1 VSRFA
6 SASRALLRDTI
17 LRATDELVAERG
29 WPAVTM
35 AQVAGRAGVSRQ
47 TVYNEMGSRQG
58 LARDY
63 ALWAADQLLD
73 DVERCLALHRHDLHE
88 AMVAAFTVFLNQA
101 LEHPLLRALAATSGS
116 GDLVAMLSPP
126 AMSPLVDAAAERLA
140 TILSSTWPALPADDV
155 SLLAEVSVRLG
166 LSHLLLPTATPA
178 TAAARAGRAL
188 GPFLAGMQA
197 PKA

>member
-1 VSRFA
+1 VSRYA

-35 AQVAGRAGVSRQ
+35 AQVADRAGVSRQ

-58 LARDY
+58 LARGY

-73 DVERCLALHRHDLHE
+73 DVERCLALHRDDLHG
-88 AMVAAFTVFLNQA
+88 AVVAAFAMFLDQA
-101 LEHPLLRALAATSGS
+101 PEHPLLRALVATSGAD
-116 GDLVAMLSPP
+116 DLVAILSPP
-126 AMSPLVDAAAERLA
+126 AMSPLVDAAADRLA

-155 SLLAEVSVRLG
+155 TLLAELLVRLG
-166 LSHLLLPTATPA
+166 LSHLLLPTAAPA
-178 TAAARAGRAL
+178 TAAARAGHAL
-188 GPFLAGMQA
+188 GPFLARMQA
-197 PKA
+197 PRA

>member
-17 LRATDELVAERG
+17 LRATDELVAEHG

-35 AQVAGRAGVSRQ
+35 AQVANRAGVSRQ
-47 TVYNEMGSRQG
+47 TVYNEMGTRQG

-73 DVERCLALHRHDLHE
+73 DVERCLALHRHDLQE
-88 AMVAAFTVFLNQA
+88 AVIAAFAMFLDQA
-101 LEHPLLRALAATSGS
+101 PEHPLLRALVATSGAE
-116 GDLVAMLSPP
+116 DLVAMLSPP
-126 AMSPLVDAAAERLA
+126 AMSPLVDAAAERLG

-155 SLLAEVSVRLG
+155 ALLAEVSVRLG

-188 GPFLAGMQA
+188 GPFLARMQA
-197 PKA
+197 PQD